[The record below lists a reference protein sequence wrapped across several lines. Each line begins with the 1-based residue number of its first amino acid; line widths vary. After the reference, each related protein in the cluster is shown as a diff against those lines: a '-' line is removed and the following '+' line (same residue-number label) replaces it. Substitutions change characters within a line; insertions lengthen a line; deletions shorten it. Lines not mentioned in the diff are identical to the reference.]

1 MVSGGAT
8 FIGNVYADVL
18 WESSP
23 FSNLLLPINSNF
35 MRLFQLLMNAPE
47 VWGGGTQKMV
57 SIYAISYAGRI
68 ANFFSGYSVIF
79 SV

>member
-23 FSNLLLPINSNF
+23 FSNLLLPINSHF

-47 VWGGGTQKMV
+47 VGGGGYSKNGK
-57 SIYAISYAGRI
+57 YAISYAGRI
-68 ANFFSGYSVIF
+68 ANFLSGYSVIF
-79 SV
+79 